1 MKISSLITQFV
12 VPLFILIII
21 DIGYLYL
28 LSDYFSSVIRSIQG
42 SGITLRFVS
51 VIFIY
56 LILSFAIYYFILKN
70 NRPTHDAF
78 ILGVVIYSIFDL
90 TNHSIF
96 KKWTVPL
103 IVIDSLWGGVLLYIT
118 TTITKS
124 IDKMVK

>member
-70 NRPTHDAF
+70 NRPSFDAF
-78 ILGVVIYSIFDL
+78 ILGVIIYSIFDL

-103 IVIDSLWGGVLLYIT
+103 IVIDSLWGGILLYIT

-124 IDKMVK
+124 IGKMVK

>member
-1 MKISSLITQFV
+1 MKVPSLITQFII
-12 VPLFILIII
+12 PLFILIII

-28 LSDYFSSVIRSIQG
+28 LSDYFSSVVRSIQG

-70 NRPTHDAF
+70 NRPSFDAF
-78 ILGVVIYSIFDL
+78 ILGVIIYSIFDL

-103 IVIDSLWGGVLLYIT
+103 IVIDSLWGGILLYIT

-124 IDKMVK
+124 IGKMVK